1 MQVIKVENL
10 YKSFGTKKVLCGIDL
25 EVKDGETL
33 VIIGGSGA
41 GKSILLKNLVGLIK
55 PDKGNI
61 FIDDVDITKA
71 GKFDIY
77 NIQKK
82 IGFLFQEAALF
93 DSLTIEEN
101 IAFGIKNLTDLSKEE
116 IKKRVTQCL
125 NMVGLSDIEH
135 LKPSAISGG
144 MKKRVGLA
152 RAIAYRPKY
161 IFYDEPTT
169 GLDPIMA
176 DVIGSLIV
184 FLKKEL
190 SITSIVVTHDMQS
203 AYKIADRIVMLYQ
216 GKVIFN
222 GSVDKVKHTD
232 NEYVKQFVEGLSE
245 GPIPVEKTFTM

>member
-1 MQVIKVENL
+1 MRMIRVENL
-10 YKSFGTKKVLCGIDL
+10 YKSFGLKKVLCGVEL

-41 GKSILLKNLVGLIK
+41 GKSILLKNMVGLIK
-55 PDKGNI
+55 PDKGGI
-61 FIDDVDITKA
+61 FIDGTDITKA
-71 GKFDIY
+71 DKSQLYDV
-77 NIQKK
+77 QKK

-101 IAFGIKNLTDLSKEE
+101 IAFGMTNLTDLPKHE

-176 DVIGSLIV
+176 DVIGSLIIY
-184 FLKKEL
+184 LKKEL
-190 SITSIVVTHDMQS
+190 SITSVVVTHDMQS
-203 AYKIADRIVMLYQ
+203 AYKIADRIIMLYE

-222 GSVDKVKHTD
+222 GSVEEVKRTD
-232 NEYVKQFVEGLSE
+232 NGYVRQFVEGLSE
-245 GPIPVEKTFTM
+245 GPIPVEKTFTA